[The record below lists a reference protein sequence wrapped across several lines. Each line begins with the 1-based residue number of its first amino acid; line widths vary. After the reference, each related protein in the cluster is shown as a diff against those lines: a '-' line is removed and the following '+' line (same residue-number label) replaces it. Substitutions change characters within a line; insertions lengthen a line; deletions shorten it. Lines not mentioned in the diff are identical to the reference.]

1 MSFTFFKNYLDV
13 LTVFRP
19 DFPMKTFIR
28 LFSLA
33 AALAF
38 GAAAHAANF
47 RTVVIDPGHGGHDNG
62 GQWGRVYEKHLA
74 LDTATRLE
82 SQLKRM
88 GYQTVMTRR
97 SDYFITL
104 PQRVATA
111 NKYRN
116 AIFVSIHYNY
126 TWKEQ
131 VSGLETFYYNAEGQK
146 LAQYVQSSLVRKTRT
161 VDRNAKFARFYVIRN
176 TNLPSILVEGGFVSN
191 ENERTR
197 MKSAY
202 FRESIASGIAEGI
215 QRYRRSY

>member
-1 MSFTFFKNYLDV
+1 
-13 LTVFRP
+13 
-19 DFPMKTFIR
+19 MKTLTR
-28 LFSLA
+28 LIILT

-38 GAAAHAANF
+38 GVTAQGANF
-47 RTVVIDPGHGGHDNG
+47 RTVVIDPGHGGHDYG

-104 PQRVATA
+104 PQRVAIG
-111 NKYRN
+111 NSCRN

-131 VSGLETFYYNAEGQK
+131 VSGLETFYYNTEGQK

-176 TNLPSILVEGGFVSN
+176 SKLPAILVEGGFVSN
-191 ENERTR
+191 ETERNR

-202 FRESIASGIAEGI
+202 FRESIATGIAEGI

>member
-1 MSFTFFKNYLDV
+1 MSLQFFYLN
-13 LTVFRP
+13 
-19 DFPMKTFIR
+19 FPMKSLIR

-33 AALAF
+33 ATLAF
-38 GAAAHAANF
+38 GATVQAANF

-82 SQLKRM
+82 NQLKRM

-104 PQRVATA
+104 PQRVAIA

-131 VSGLETFYYNAEGQK
+131 VSGLETFYYNNAGQK

-176 TNLPSILVEGGFVSN
+176 TKLPGILVEGGFVSN
-191 ENERTR
+191 ETERTR